1 MAEREFETDLIELSR
16 GTTGLG
22 FNIKGGKDQP
32 YLPLETGI
40 FVTKIRDDGAAAKD
54 GRLQL
59 GDKILEINEKDM
71 RDVVHKEAVDIFLS
85 AGEKVNLL
93 VQHGV
98 EEHVREMHRQK
109 LAAAQEK
116 ESRKFP
122 WLALSAAVAI
132 GTIGVFYYL
141 KYRR

>member
-1 MAEREFETDLIELSR
+1 MATKEFEKDLIELSR
-16 GTTGLG
+16 GNTGLG

-59 GDKILEINEKDM
+59 GDKILEINGKDM
-71 RDVVHKEAVDIFLS
+71 QDVVHKEAVDIFLS
-85 AGEKVNLL
+85 AGEKVSLL

-98 EEHVREMHRQK
+98 EEYVREAHRQK
-109 LAAAQEK
+109 VAASQEK
-116 ESRKFP
+116 ETRKFP
-122 WLALSAAVAI
+122 WFAFSATVAV
-132 GTIGVFYYL
+132 GVLGVIYYL
-141 KYRR
+141 KYHR